1 MRSNDVINVIIADD
15 QTILRDGLKTILETD
30 MEIEVVG
37 MASNGQEAFELC
49 EKVQPDI
56 VLMDVRM
63 PVMNGVEATKAIKE
77 KYPKVH
83 ILILTTFDDEEYILE
98 AMANG
103 AAGYLLKDID
113 GEKLIQAVKDT
124 VNGNLMLPA
133 KVAAKLAAYVSK
145 TMKKSKETLSTVK
158 GNKTDDFTERE
169 KEIIRLILEG
179 KTNKEISN
187 ELFLSEGTVKN
198 YISNIYSKIGAEDR
212 VHAIML
218 LRDYDLPV

>member
-1 MRSNDVINVIIADD
+1 MINVIIADD